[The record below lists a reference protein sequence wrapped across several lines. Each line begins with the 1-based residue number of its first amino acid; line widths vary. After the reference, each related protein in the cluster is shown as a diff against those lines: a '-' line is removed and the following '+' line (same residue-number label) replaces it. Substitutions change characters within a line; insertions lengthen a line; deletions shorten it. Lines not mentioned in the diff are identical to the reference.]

1 MLSQGLR
8 ILSINFWMNEPVFM
22 ELGIY
27 DYVMAPS
34 PSQWLFDKSLSCASP
49 YHWQAKAR
57 KERYRGNEY

>member
-1 MLSQGLR
+1 
-8 ILSINFWMNEPVFM
+8 MNEPVFM